1 MLVKMEKKKK
11 KIQICTKSSWG
22 LFCAETRTPY
32 RLCGTLFSSFCWI
45 LLTNQPTNIWTRV
58 ETWLLWRSSG
68 TQWSEQTI
76 FKNNLLVF
84 MYKERKWSRKPNM
97 SRKGKCTREYLYTAL
112 RMFAAPALEIKLN
125 SESGNRQYFY
135 NYTQEGGRERWHTW
149 PTDRPTDRP
158 LLANREEN
166 QKTSAIFISVGNCLV
181 CRQH

>member
-1 MLVKMEKKKK
+1 MLLKVRKNSRSAPKVCGVYSGLRPELHTDVVEICSVVFVK
-11 KIQICTKSSWG
+11 S
-22 LFCAETRTPY
+22 
-32 RLCGTLFSSFCWI
+32 CWQ
-45 LLTNQPTNIWTRV
+45 TNRPTNIRAQV
-58 ETWLLWRSSG
+58 KTWPPWWSSW
-68 TQWSEQTI
+68 TQWSKRTI

-84 MYKERKWSRKPNM
+84 MYKGKKKWSRKPNM

-125 SESGNRQYFY
+125 SESGNRQYLY

-149 PTDRPTDRP
+149 PTDRP

-181 CRQH
+181 CHQH